1 MAVKKSFLFFV
12 LILFLSVTLN
22 AKEVPKNVEKE
33 ASSDPDEDRDAVEL
47 IESHG
52 FDAET
57 HYVTTE
63 DGYIL
68 AIHRIV
74 QKQSRPQGPNGPK
87 KPILLQHGLLSSSV
101 DWLINSPTDEPEW
114 FDLNRYDIDGRQEL
128 DYEIDFGQNSQNFRN
143 SVSNNLGFAL
153 AKQGYDVW
161 LSNSRG
167 NIYSANHTKFNPK
180 EKVFWQFTFDE
191 LVKYDLPAV
200 ISLVLNQTNQS
211 ELGYIGHSQGTAI
224 MFGLLATKPEYNEI
238 VKPFIALAPVASV
251 GHVESPIRYFAFLR
265 QVLM

>member
-1 MAVKKSFLFFV
+1 MAVKKSLLFFV
-12 LILFLSVTLN
+12 LILFVQLN
-22 AKEVPKNVEKE
+22 AKEATKDAKDVGKDVE
-33 ASSDPDEDRDAVEL
+33 SDPDEDRDAVEL

-52 FDAET
+52 FNAET

-68 AIHRIV
+68 AVHRIV
-74 QKQSRPQGPNGPK
+74 QKQRRPQGPNGPR

-128 DYEIDFGQNSQNFRN
+128 DFEIDFGQNFKN

-167 NIYSANHTKFNPK
+167 NTYSANHTKFNPK

-200 ISLVLNQTNQS
+200 ISLVLNQTNQT

-224 MFGLLATKPEYNEI
+224 MFGLLATKPEYNDI